1 MTNSKNLIANSDRT
15 PEERK
20 EIARRGGIASGK
32 ARRRKRS
39 MKEAAD
45 LYLSLP
51 VADKRK
57 FNRAARRYVD
67 AEDIDNQMLMII
79 GLVDAAT
86 DGDTRAAKV
95 IIDLVGGMDADK
107 TEDNDK
113 NGVIEIPAVDMAGFE
128 QLKEQEMRRLEEAEH
143 NE

>member
-1 MTNSKNLIANSDRT
+1 
-15 PEERK
+15 
-20 EIARRGGIASGK
+20 
-32 ARRRKRS
+32 

-51 VADKRK
+51 VADKRR

-86 DGDTRAAKV
+86 DGDARAAKI
-95 IIDLVGGMDADK
+95 IIDLVGGMEPEK
-107 TEDNDK
+107 SDNDTGK
-113 NGVIEIPAVDMAGFE
+113 NGVIEIPAVDMAEFE
-128 QLKEQEMRRLEEAEH
+128 KLKQKELEKMEAAER
-143 NE
+143 E